1 MYHLV
6 LSLSRLPASL
16 FVKTSTEMFHAC
28 TPVDVVARQAVKTC
42 LLCPVS
48 HPLRAANILKS
59 PVVTKFTWQIFVC
72 HVLKFCYILK
82 SPVVTKFKDMAHE
95 NLPRLTVP

>member
-42 LLCPVS
+42 LLCYVS
-48 HPLRAANILKS
+48 HPLRAAN
-59 PVVTKFTWQIFVC
+59 
-72 HVLKFCYILK
+72 ILK

-95 NLPRLTVP
+95 NLPRLTVL